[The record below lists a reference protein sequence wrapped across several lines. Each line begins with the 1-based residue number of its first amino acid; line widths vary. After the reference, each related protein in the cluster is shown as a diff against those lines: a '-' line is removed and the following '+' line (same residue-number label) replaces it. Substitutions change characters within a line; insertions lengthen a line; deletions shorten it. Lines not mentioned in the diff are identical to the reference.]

1 MNDHVDAFAERYA
14 AALAEFLSVSDES
27 CLERAYELGRE
38 AILRGLGVLDLAT
51 VHTRAYGRGV
61 PPSAPGAPSDVPH
74 RTWQFFAE
82 ALGPFEMALR
92 GFREANHALREAALT
107 LEDRV
112 AERTRELQAAERAL
126 REQSL
131 LLRSVVDSISDGIA
145 VADAN
150 GKFVLFNRAGEE
162 ILGQGATSAPPE
174 EWSSAYGVFRAD
186 GGAPFPAEELP
197 LVRAMRGEQTEAVD
211 LYVRNPAHS
220 GGVYLSAVGSPLRTD
235 EGGVSGGVV
244 VFRDVSDARRAE
256 LEQRRSEE
264 RFRLM
269 FKESPLP
276 MWTFDRDTLR
286 FVAVNN
292 ATVSHYGYT
301 RDELATMS
309 LHDLAAD
316 DGGAAPA
323 LPHIQRHKKKDGS
336 ICLAEVTT
344 NDLSSEDRPLGL
356 MLVKDVTERERATET
371 LRKTEEQLR
380 QSQKMDAIGRLAGG
394 VAHDFNNVLSVI
406 LSYSQM
412 MLMDLA
418 PGTPMRDDIDEIA
431 KAAQRAASLT
441 RQLLAFS
448 RQQVMEP
455 KVIDLNE
462 LLLAMDKM
470 LKRLL
475 GADVDLVS
483 MPGAAL
489 GQVRA
494 DAGAIEQVI
503 MNLAVNAR
511 DAMPTGGKLTIETAN
526 VTLDEH
532 YAKTHPGAQAGPHVM
547 LAVTDSGCG
556 MDAAT
561 KTRIFEPFFTTKEKG
576 KGTGLGLSMVFGIVK
591 QSGGTVWVYSELGR
605 GTTFKVYLP
614 RIDAAADSLRPEG
627 VPSSL
632 GGRETILLVDDDE
645 QVRAVTRAIL
655 QRSGYDVLDARDADH
670 ALEHAVH
677 HEGQIDLLLTDVV
690 MPRMSGP
697 ELAKKIAELR
707 PGTKL
712 LCMSGYTDDTVV
724 RHSLLDASVAYLQKP
739 ITPEALVIRV
749 RQVLDGRREG

>member
-1 MNDHVDAFAERYA
+1 MSRPVDVFAERYA
-14 AALAEFLSVSDES
+14 AALTEFLTVSDETR
-27 CLERAYELGRE
+27 LERAYELGRE
-38 AILRGLGVLDLAT
+38 AILQGLGVLDLAA
-51 VHTRAYGRGV
+51 VHTRAFGRGV
-61 PPSAPGAPSDVPH
+61 PPSSPTSPAPTPEVPH

-92 GFREANHALREAALT
+92 GFREANRALKEAAST

-112 AERTRELQAAERAL
+112 AARTRELQAAERAL

-145 VADAN
+145 VADTS
-150 GKFVLFNRAGEE
+150 GKYLLFNRAGEQ
-162 ILGQGATSAPPE
+162 IAGQSATSEPPQRWAE
-174 EWSSAYGVFRAD
+174 AYGVFRD
-186 GGAPFPAEELP
+186 DTVTPFPSGELP
-197 LVRAMRGEQTEAVD
+197 LARAIRGEQTEAVA
-211 LYVRNPAHS
+211 LFVRNAGRPEGAH
-220 GGVYLSAVGSPLRTD
+220 LSVVGSPLRT
-235 EGGVSGGVV
+235 EEGEVVGGVS
-244 VFRDVSDARRAE
+244 VFRDVTDAKRAE
-256 LEQRRSEE
+256 DERRSIEE
-264 RFRLM
+264 R
-269 FKESPLP
+269 
-276 MWTFDRDTLR
+276 
-286 FVAVNN
+286 
-292 ATVSHYGYT
+292 Y
-301 RDELATMS
+301 
-309 LHDLAAD
+309 
-316 DGGAAPA
+316 
-323 LPHIQRHKKKDGS
+323 QQ
-336 ICLAEVTT
+336 
-344 NDLSSEDRPLGL
+344 
-356 MLVKDVTERERATET
+356 T

-418 PGTPMRDDIDEIA
+418 PGAPMRDDVDEIS

-455 KVIDLNE
+455 KVLDLND
-462 LLLAMDKM
+462 LIIGMDKM

-483 MPGAAL
+483 LPGSAL
-489 GQVRA
+489 GRVRA
-494 DAGAIEQVI
+494 DPGAIEQVI

-511 DAMPTGGKLTIETAN
+511 DAMPTGGKLTIETGN
-526 VTLDEH
+526 VMLDEGF
-532 YAKTHPGAQAGPHVM
+532 AREHPGVTAGPHVM

-561 KTRIFEPFFTTKEKG
+561 KSRIFEPFFTTKEKG

-614 RIDAAADSLRPEG
+614 RIDAAADSLRPELLPES
-627 VPSSL
+627 V
-632 GGRETILLVDDDE
+632 GGRETILLVDDDD

-655 QRSGYDVLDARDADH
+655 QRSGYQVIDARDAGD
-670 ALEHAVH
+670 ALEHASRH
-677 HEGQIDLLLTDVV
+677 AGNIDLLLTDVV
-690 MPRMSGP
+690 MPKMSGP
-697 ELAKKIAELR
+697 ELAKRVAEVR

-712 LCMSGYTDDTVV
+712 LCMSGYTDDSVV
-724 RHSLLDASVAYLQKP
+724 RHGVLEGHVAYLQKP

-749 RQVLDGRREG
+749 RQVLESRKET